1 MTSKS
6 VLLDTSFFL
15 RFLNDEDPL
24 YANADG
30 YFRYFLEQDVTML
43 ISTISIAEYCV
54 GGDINE
60 LPLKNLQILPFNV
73 SHARR
78 TGEFARIVF
87 RYRNKLDLTNRMIIP
102 NDTKLFAQA
111 DTEASVQHYLSS
123 DSESQKIYG
132 LLRSQ
137 NAGPK
142 FEFLNLNVPPSEAF
156 GILDLR

>member
-1 MTSKS
+1 MPRS

-15 RFLNDEDPL
+15 RFLNDENPL

-30 YFRYFLEQDVTML
+30 YFRHFLREEMTMF

-54 GGDINE
+54 GGDISE

-78 TGEFARIVF
+78 TGEFARLVF
-87 RYRNKLDLTNRMIIP
+87 RHRNKLDLVNRMIIP

-111 DTEASVQHYLSS
+111 DIETNVFYYLSS
-123 DSESQKIYG
+123 DAESQKVYG
-132 LLRSQ
+132 LLRTL

-142 FEFLNLNVPPSEAF
+142 FDFLNLNVPPSEAF
-156 GILDLR
+156 GLLDLR

>member
-1 MTSKS
+1 MIPKA

-24 YANADG
+24 YAYADG
-30 YFRYFLEQDVTML
+30 YFRYFLQQEMTML

-54 GGDINE
+54 GGSINE
-60 LPLKNLQILPFNV
+60 LPLKNLQILPFNL
-73 SHARR
+73 SHAKR
-78 TGEFARIVF
+78 TGEFARLVF
-87 RYRNKLDLTNRMIIP
+87 YHKNKLDLTSRLIIP

-111 DTEASVQHYLSS
+111 DIEASVMYYLSS
-123 DSESQKIYG
+123 DAESQKVYG

-142 FEFLNLNVPPSEAF
+142 FEFLNLTVPPSEAF